1 MDRLRIIGLVLLT
14 LFALGALS
22 ASMATAEEG
31 ALPAEPSSGT
41 GGVTTLETEKEQ
53 IQCKEAK
60 ILEAKFL
67 TEKEKD
73 QRGTAVLHLTGCK
86 AEKLDP
92 ANTLGDESGV
102 ILIKVSFLLCLVEP
116 KTLVYGVL
124 VEPLETAHVEAPLIK
139 ALMLVKGAVI
149 AQAKAGQSNKGTEF
163 TFVLKGEKGKQT
175 EATKCEIN
183 GKEFK
188 HTLEYARDSEAKD
201 APASEAVTFT
211 LTFPKE
217 VELMD
222 S

>member
-1 MDRLRIIGLVLLT
+1 MNRLRITGLALL
-14 LFALGALS
+14 LVALGAFS
-22 ASMATAEEG
+22 ASMASAEEG
-31 ALPAEPSSGT
+31 ALPAETSSGT

-73 QRGTAVLHLTGCK
+73 QRGTATLHLTGCK
-86 AEKLDP
+86 AEKLDA

-102 ILIKVSFLLCLVEP
+102 ILIKVSYLLCLAEP

-124 VEPLETAHVEAPLIK
+124 IEPLETVHVEAPLIK
-139 ALMLVKGAVI
+139 ALMLIKGAI
-149 AQAKAGQSNKGTEF
+149 IGQAKAGQANKGKEF
-163 TFVLKGEKGKQT
+163 TFLLKGEKGKQT

-188 HTLEYARDSEAKD
+188 HSLESAKDSEAKD
-201 APASEAVTFT
+201 GPASLAVTFT